1 MMQFPGRQ
9 SPKHPRLHAA
19 WHDTA
24 LVQGLRQ
31 GDELAFAEIYR
42 RYGFALL
49 EQVFRKLDSREAA
62 EEIVQDLFAALW
74 HKRSATDI
82 QRLRE
87 YLGTAVKYR
96 VINQIKNKLTHA
108 GYVAHCQS
116 VTGEAD
122 HGTEQELAATDL
134 SLALNLG
141 LTHLPG
147 HAREVFQLSRLEHQT
162 VPQIA
167 VRLKLSPK
175 AVEYHLTR
183 ALKLLR
189 VSLKDF
195 LVPIALLVVY

>member
-1 MMQFPGRQ
+1 MMQFLGRQ
-9 SPKHPRLHAA
+9 APKYPRLHAA

-42 RYGFALL
+42 RYGLALL
-49 EQVFRKLDSREAA
+49 EQVFRKLNSREAA
-62 EEIVQDLFAALW
+62 EEIVQDLFTALW
-74 HKRSATDI
+74 HKRSTTDI
-82 QRLRE
+82 QKLRE

-108 GYVAHCQS
+108 SYVAHYQS

-141 LTHLPG
+141 LAHLPG

-167 VRLKLSPK
+167 ARLELSPK

-195 LVPIALLVVY
+195 LVPLALLVMY